1 MPNTSLIHESKAFLS
16 SWLRSLEIRNAGGN
30 AQQLQ
35 KIAETSDDD
44 TLKKWLWTA
53 SVYGVPTIFIAA
65 PILLLLMGVIFTP
78 WIMEIFWLFE
88 KLAMLA
94 MLIIFGAAIFLTF
107 ISPKQSN

>member
-1 MPNTSLIHESKAFLS
+1 LPNTSLIHESKAFVS
-16 SWLRSLEIRNAGGN
+16 SWLRSLEIRNAGSN

-65 PILLLLMGVIFTP
+65 PIVLVVMGIIFTP

-94 MLIIFGAAIFLTF
+94 MLLIFGAAIFLTF